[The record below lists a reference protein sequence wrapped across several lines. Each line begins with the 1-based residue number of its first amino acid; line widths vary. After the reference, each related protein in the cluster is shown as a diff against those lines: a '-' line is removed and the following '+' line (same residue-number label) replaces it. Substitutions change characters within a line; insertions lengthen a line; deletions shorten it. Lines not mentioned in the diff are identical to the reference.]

1 VFFFAQPVTL
11 TSHRLTTGVKC
22 FAQDSLL
29 RVHKLLPLT
38 HNIFHCFTCE
48 TCQIPQIAF
57 GSASIPTQVLTRLIS
72 SPWSQ
77 Q

>member
-1 VFFFAQPVTL
+1 VVFFAQPVTL
-11 TSHRLTTGVKC
+11 TSHRLTTGVKR

-29 RVHKLLPLT
+29 GVHKLLPLT
-38 HNIFHCFTCE
+38 HNIFHSFTCE
-48 TCQIPQIAF
+48 TCQIPQISF
-57 GSASIPTQVLTRLIS
+57 GSASIPAQVLTRLIS